1 MNTFLALVCIILG
14 IIVAAF
20 SGVHILFGS
29 LTWFVLALALEHLG
43 ALSLG
48 TFVVSRREETK

>member
-1 MNTFLALVCIILG
+1 MNAFFALVCIILG

-29 LTWFVLALALEHLG
+29 LTWFVLALAFEHLG
-43 ALSLG
+43 SISIG
-48 TFVVSRREETK
+48 TFRREEHK